1 MKSDTIFYFAL
12 ICVTSAC
19 GGRKEQPDQEISKP
33 NIIYILADDLGY
45 GDLGC
50 YGQENIKTPF
60 LDQMAEEGMRFTDH
74 YAGSTVSAPSRC
86 ALMTGRH
93 MGHAYIRGNGA
104 PPLPEEKVTVA
115 ELLKEAGYKTG
126 LIGKWG
132 LGEKNTTGHP
142 MNQGFDSF
150 VGYLNQIRAH
160 NSYPAWLWK
169 DRDTLRLENKV
180 QIIPETYAKGLGGVA
195 TEKNTHSHDVFM
207 REATQF
213 INANRDTSFLL
224 YLALTIPHANNEA
237 GYFDS
242 IGMETPAMMG
252 YDTTDWPKTQQ
263 AHAAMISYMDRD
275 IGELL
280 DQLEKL
286 GIDENTLVIFTSDN
300 GPHKEGGADPA
311 FFNSWGP
318 LRGYKRDLYEG
329 GIRVPFIAWWPGK
342 IEAGTTSD
350 HISAFW
356 DFLPTACDI
365 SGAEIPADIDGISYL
380 PELLGQEQKEHEH
393 LYWEINIRGGRQAA
407 RKGKWKAVRYDM
419 AENLGKQV
427 ELYDLSNDIG
437 ETNNVAEQYPEIS
450 KEMLQLMKDAREKP
464 VVEKFM
470 FEFEK

>member
-1 MKSDTIFYFAL
+1 MKTDTIFYFAL

-19 GGRKEQPDQEISKP
+19 GGRKEQPDKEISKP

-74 YAGSTVSAPSRC
+74 YAGSTVCAPSRC

-104 PPLPEEKVTVA
+104 PPLPRERVTVA
-115 ELLKEAGYKTG
+115 ELLKDSGYKTG

-132 LGEKNTTGHP
+132 LGEKNTSGHP

-169 DRDTLRLENKV
+169 DRDTMRLNNEVK
-180 QIIPETYAKGLGGVA
+180 IIPETYAKGLGGVA
-195 TEKNTHSHDVFM
+195 TKKNTHSHDVFM
-207 REATQF
+207 REATSF
-213 INANRDTSFLL
+213 IKANRDTSFFL

-242 IGMETPAMMG
+242 IGMETPEMMG
-252 YDTTDWPKTQQ
+252 YDTTDWPRTQR
-263 AHAAMISYMDRD
+263 AHASMISYMDRD

-280 DQLEKL
+280 GKLEEL

-342 IEAGTTSD
+342 IKAGSTSD

-356 DFLPTACDI
+356 DFLPTACDV
-365 SGAEIPADIDGISYL
+365 SGAEIPAGIDGISYL
-380 PELLGQEQKEHEH
+380 PELLGQDQKEHEH

-419 AENLGKQV
+419 AENPDKPL
-427 ELYDLSNDIG
+427 ELYDLSKDIG
-437 ETNNVAEQYPEIS
+437 ETENVAEQYPEIS
-450 KEMLQLMKDAREKP
+450 KEMLLLMKEAREKP

-470 FEFEK
+470 FDFER